1 MKIRTMEFTQII
13 ALMSGDPSRWDVGG
27 GGLPVGD
34 YPSGENNYL
43 TGSFQNFAHYSD
55 PTADRLINQNISSAD
70 PKYLYAYENYL
81 SAQQPVIFVPRSRPV
96 IIARN
101 RLHGL
106 NEFIDPAGMYAPDQ
120 LYCSAP

>member
-1 MKIRTMEFTQII
+1 
-13 ALMSGDPSRWDVGG
+13 
-27 GGLPVGD
+27 
-34 YPSGENNYL
+34 
-43 TGSFQNFAHYSD
+43 
-55 PTADRLINQNISSAD
+55 
-70 PKYLYAYENYL
+70 
-81 SAQQPVIFVPRSRPV
+81 V